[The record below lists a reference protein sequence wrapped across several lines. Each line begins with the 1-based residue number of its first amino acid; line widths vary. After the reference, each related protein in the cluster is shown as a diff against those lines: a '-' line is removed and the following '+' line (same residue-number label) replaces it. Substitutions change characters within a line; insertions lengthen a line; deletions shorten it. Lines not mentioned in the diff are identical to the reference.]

1 MLCPTLS
8 DMSKERE
15 PRTERIDVRVTAADK
30 DALERAAA
38 KYDMTTSEYV
48 RACAV
53 FVLLIGADPHG
64 LRMLGRGISDAVKE
78 RFRKLMASA
87 IS

>member
-1 MLCPTLS
+1 MGN
-8 DMSKERE
+8 RE

-30 DALERAAA
+30 EAIERAAA

-53 FVLLIGADPHG
+53 FGLLIEADPHG
-64 LRMLGRGISDAVKE
+64 FRMLGRGISEAVKDK
-78 RFRKLMASA
+78 FRKLIASA
-87 IS
+87 VS